1 MKNKADGSKNNWYG
15 MLTECRKRMSV
26 SDIARKLGKSLPSV
40 RRWLKESDA
49 VPRDAE
55 ELCVILAKVL
65 EETRFSPNPD
75 PRQRLWQSLRIK
87 KVVGSHELAIV
98 SLTDMSTAYRFLR
111 FLTKCGYLQKF
122 SSHRKNEGS
131 LWKLVRDTGPKVP
144 FFNSVSGYI
153 YDRNLDA
160 EVAA

>member
-1 MKNKADGSKNNWYG
+1 MNNNADKSEWYG

-26 SDIARKLGKSLPSV
+26 SEIARRLGKSIPTITK
-40 RRWLKESDA
+40 WLNND
-49 VPRDAE
+49 VVMRDSE
-55 ELCVILAKVL
+55 KICEMLAKL
-65 EETRFSPNPD
+65 LDETRFSPNPD

>member
-1 MKNKADGSKNNWYG
+1 MNNKADKSEWYG

-26 SDIARKLGKSLPSV
+26 SEIARRLGKSIPTIN
-40 RRWLKESDA
+40 RWLNDNEA
-49 VPRDAE
+49 VMRDSE
-55 ELCVILAKVL
+55 KLCEMLAKL
-65 EETRFSPNPD
+65 LDETRFSPNPD

-144 FFNSVSGYI
+144 YFNSVSGYI